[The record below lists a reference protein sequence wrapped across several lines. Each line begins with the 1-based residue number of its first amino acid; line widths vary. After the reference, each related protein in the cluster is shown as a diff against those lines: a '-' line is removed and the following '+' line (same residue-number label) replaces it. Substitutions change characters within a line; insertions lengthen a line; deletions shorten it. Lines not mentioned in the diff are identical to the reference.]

1 MFTFKDFREA
11 FRFMEQVAKL
21 AEKQQHHPHWTNE
34 YNRLEIWLNTHEADG
49 KITDK
54 DRELAKKIDLL

>member
-1 MFTFKDFREA
+1 
-11 FRFMEQVAKL
+11 MEQVAKL